1 MAAEDEV
8 NQEQEYEVVEEQKTL
23 GYDNGDNEDGEEEEH
38 EEAEGEEQDVQGEGE
53 MDVDELDVL
62 HDAVFNP
69 VLSLANQLMD
79 SGLMASDHDGRNILA
94 DSLQNFMTKKQA
106 QWDQSVESMRTNLA
120 FLKDKDIHLS
130 QVISRERF

>member
-53 MDVDELDVL
+53 MDVDELGVL
-62 HDAVFNP
+62 HAEFDP
-69 VLSLANQLMD
+69 VLNLANELMN
-79 SGLMASDHDGRNILA
+79 GGMMISDHDGRNILA
-94 DSLQNFMTKKQA
+94 DSLQNFMTRKQE
-106 QWDQSVESMRTNLA
+106 QWNQSIESMRTNLA
-120 FLKDKDIHLS
+120 ILKDKENHLD